1 MAEYTTL
8 IFPTDQHHM
17 PSDEAIARASSYL
30 NELYR
35 GHYAP
40 VAKKHKKVTL
50 LDSGADFDRF
60 TCPRCGSTVKMHDP
74 SGWWFTYDW
83 SGISREDQPLK
94 VPCCNASVPLN
105 ELGVSNLTGLAL
117 FNFEIDGA
125 GEEYL
130 PNQEQ
135 LSHIGSILGCGVR
148 HLISVFD

>member
-8 IFPTDQHHM
+8 IFPTDKCHM

-30 NELYR
+30 DELYL

-40 VAKKHKKVTL
+40 VARKHEKVVF

-74 SGWWFTYDW
+74 SGWWYSHKW
-83 SGISREDQPLK
+83 SEVTQEDQALK
-94 VPCCNASVPLN
+94 VPCCHASVPFRD
-105 ELGVSNLTGLAL
+105 LGASHLTGFAI
-117 FNFEIDGA
+117 FNFEIEGA
-125 GEEYL
+125 GEDYL

-135 LSHIGSILGCGVR
+135 LSHVGTLLGCPVR
-148 HLISVFD
+148 HLISVLD